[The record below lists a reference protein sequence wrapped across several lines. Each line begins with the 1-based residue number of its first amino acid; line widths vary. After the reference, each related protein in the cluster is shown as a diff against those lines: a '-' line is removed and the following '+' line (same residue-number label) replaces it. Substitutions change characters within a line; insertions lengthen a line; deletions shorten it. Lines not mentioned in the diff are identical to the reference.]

1 MQALPGLPVT
11 GQLAGEG
18 ATQPDLVNDLRDT
31 GRRPGCG
38 EIRAIAVVQRTEF
51 DQFFGVDVNEG
62 FEDLIVWQTVIESR
76 PDSAVLA
83 IVRAF
88 SHGARSLPEA
98 LLACSDFL
106 HTNGQAITL
115 EPWQRATS
123 AACRYTIELIHF
135 LASLAKWFSPLF
147 VSIPVLSE
155 SSKRPAIALLLA
167 LLALTGCTS
176 QNSAPAEHAN
186 HPAPVATD
194 VEHCAYL
201 LGTFMPVDQPGAVGR
216 EFSVAVWNAQKVTGS
231 PWLPDFGWLTDNFDL
246 VMIQEFA
253 LASDWQESGYL
264 SFAPGFGARKA
275 ATGVATL
282 SRVEPLSRCELDAR
296 EPMLRTSKATAI
308 ARFPM
313 PGGESLVV
321 VNLHAVNF
329 ALGLANFGGQLREA
343 VQAVAGHDGPLIFS
357 GDFNTWRADRVA
369 LMEQLLSDL
378 ELQPVQFATDERKK
392 IFGRYLDH
400 IYVRG
405 LEVVDATTQ
414 VIDAS
419 DHNPMFVRLRL

>member
-1 MQALPGLPVT
+1 MWQA
-11 GQLAGEG
+11 
-18 ATQPDLVNDLRDT
+18 
-31 GRRPGCG
+31 
-38 EIRAIAVVQRTEF
+38 
-51 DQFFGVDVNEG
+51 
-62 FEDLIVWQTVIESR
+62 VIESR
-76 PDSAVLA
+76 PGSAVAA
-83 IVRAF
+83 IVRAI
-88 SHGARSLPEA
+88 SHGRAAYRISRWPARTFSTER
-98 LLACSDFL
+98 
-106 HTNGQAITL
+106 AITL
-115 EPWQRATS
+115 QPWTGAQPAQ
-123 AACRYTIELIHF
+123 AAGIILKSFHF
-135 LASLAKWFSPLF
+135 LASRAKWLSPLF
-147 VSIPVLSE
+147 VSFPVLPE
-155 SSKRPAIALLLA
+155 PSKRSAIALLLA
-167 LLALTGCTS
+167 LLVLTGCTS
-176 QNSAPAEHAN
+176 QQRAPAAEHAN

-201 LGTFMPVDQPGAVGR
+201 LGTFMPVDQPEPVGR

-231 PWLPDFGWLTDNFDL
+231 PWLPDFDWLTDNFDL
-246 VMIQEFA
+246 VMLQEFA

-329 ALGLANFGGQLREA
+329 ALGLVNFGGQLREA
-343 VQAVAGHDGPLIFS
+343 VQAVASHDGPLIFS

-378 ELQPVQFATDERKK
+378 ELQPVRFATDERKK
-392 IFGRYLDH
+392 MFGRYLDH
-400 IYVRG
+400 VYVRG
-405 LEVVDATTQ
+405 LEVVEATTQ
-414 VIDAS
+414 VVDAS